1 MKTGV
6 LIHHYLGDNPYDLLV
21 IHPLFVYDL
30 NKFDIVLSLYLQHLV
45 GLPRK
50 LVRDTFWVNISV
62 ICC

>member
-30 NKFDIVLSLYLQHLV
+30 NKFDIVLSLYLQ
-45 GLPRK
+45 
-50 LVRDTFWVNISV
+50 I
-62 ICC
+62 

>member
-6 LIHHYLGDNPYDLLV
+6 LIHHYLGDNPYDLLE

-30 NKFDIVLSLYLQHLV
+30 KFDIVLSLYLQHLV

-50 LVRDTFWVNISV
+50 LVSDTFWVNITV
-62 ICC
+62 ICF